1 MINPLIYFLIFL
13 KGSLFSSGGL
23 SNLPSVH
30 GDLLDAGWAKE
41 PQFGQSVAIG
51 QISPGPN
58 GLWVISIGYL
68 TYGFL
73 GAFLALLAIIIPP
86 LLVLL
91 VSATYTRIERQRWVP
106 AFMRGI
112 TLAVAGTQLTSAW
125 AIVNQPGTDWKTWTI
140 GIAAIGLIITNRK
153 IHVLIIVALAG
164 IVGYLIYR

>member
-1 MINPLIYFLIFL
+1 MINPFIYFWIFL

-30 GDLLDAGWAKE
+30 SDLLHAHWAKE
-41 PQFGQSVAIG
+41 TQIGQSVAIG

-73 GAFLALLAIIIPP
+73 GAFLALLAITIPP
-86 LLVLL
+86 LLILL
-91 VSATYTRIERQRWVP
+91 VSATYSRIEHQRWVP

-112 TLAVAGTQLTSAW
+112 TLAVAGIQITASW
-125 AIVNQPGTDWKTWTI
+125 SVMKSSGTDWKTWAI
-140 GIAAIGLIITNRK
+140 AVAAIGLILTKK
-153 IHVLIIVALAG
+153 IPILLIVALAG
-164 IVGYLIYR
+164 IVGFLIYH